1 MANLF
6 GRFHPL
12 EILGLLAFSCVAAAA
27 ADFPSSTPTL
37 SNAWTGPWVGVY
49 GAGVLADPGGSFS
62 VSAPSFAAFPNV
74 LSTIDAAGSGSIS
87 ARGGAFGLEAGWNQR
102 TDPNFIVGIE
112 GDLGSYGL
120 RGSRAVAGTIPI
132 FDVPFTINQNVNV
145 NWEAALRLRAGY
157 TPDDLMLAYV
167 EAGPALANVHYVSSF
182 WDAADETEFVSIQS
196 AQFGYSVGA
205 GVEYAV
211 TKNVSLK
218 AEYLFSHFPGVT
230 GTGTSLLTDGSI
242 ATVAHSSGAID
253 QHAFRIGLTYYPN

>member
-1 MANLF
+1 MA
-6 GRFHPL
+6 
-12 EILGLLAFSCVAAAA
+12 ILGLLAFSCVAATA
-27 ADFPSSTPTL
+27 ADLSSSTPTL

-49 GAGVLADPGGSFS
+49 GAGVLADPGGSYS
-62 VSAPSFAAFPNV
+62 VSAPSLAAFPTV
-74 LSTIDAAGSGSIS
+74 LSGLDAAGTGAIA
-87 ARGGAFGLEAGWNQR
+87 ARGGAFGLEAGWSQR

-112 GDLGSYGL
+112 GDFGLYGL
-120 RGSRAVAGTIPI
+120 RGSRAVAGTIPV

-157 TPDDLMLAYV
+157 TANDLMLAYV

-182 WDAADETEFVSIQS
+182 LDAVDETEFVSIQS

-205 GVEYAV
+205 GVEYAA

-230 GTGTSLLTDGSI
+230 GTGYSLLTDGTT
-242 ATVAHSSGAID
+242 ATIAHSSGAID
-253 QHAFRIGLTYYPN
+253 QHAFRIGLTYYLN